1 MADPHHA
8 SDAAHHDGEGY
19 QHGTMAITEQAATW
33 KLVQAMFSWGSLSI
47 AALLLA
53 LVMAFH
59 PGGNILV
66 GLVCGI
72 IVFAAGAVFLKSGS
86 KKAH

>member
-8 SDAAHHDGEGY
+8 TDAADHDAEAY
-19 QHGTMAITEQAATW
+19 QHGSMTINEQAATW
-33 KLVQAMFSWGSLSI
+33 KLVQALFSWGSLSI

-66 GLVCGI
+66 GLVCGL
-72 IVFAAGAVFLKSGS
+72 IVFAAGFVFLKSGS